1 MAKLSRR
8 QRKKEQRKQ
17 EQEIDPTSPWIGMQT
32 GLIVITILSIGMAV
46 FVAWTVIPATST
58 REGILWGLGFG
69 AGIWFVFVLALAFN
83 RFVRGKRG

>member
-8 QRKKEQRKQ
+8 QKKKEQKKQ
-17 EQEIDPTSPWIGMQT
+17 EKETDPTSPWLAMRT
-32 GLIVITILSIGMAV
+32 GLIVITILSIGMAI

-58 REGILWGLGFG
+58 VEGILWGLGFG
-69 AGIWFVFVLALAFN
+69 AGIWFVFVLAFAFN

>member
-1 MAKLSRR
+1 MAKLSRI

-32 GLIVITILSIGMAV
+32 GLIVITILSIGMAI

-58 REGILWGLGFG
+58 RARAPWGLAIAEGL
-69 AGIWFVFVLALAFN
+69 WFVFVLALAFN

>member
-8 QRKKEQRKQ
+8 QRKKEQKKQ
-17 EQEIDPTSPWIGMQT
+17 DQETDPTSPWLAMRT
-32 GLIVITILSIGMAV
+32 GLTIVTILSIGMAI

-58 REGILWGLGFG
+58 VEGILWGLGFG
-69 AGIWFVFVLALAFN
+69 AGIWFVFVLAFAFN

>member
-1 MAKLSRR
+1 
-8 QRKKEQRKQ
+8 
-17 EQEIDPTSPWIGMQT
+17 
-32 GLIVITILSIGMAV
+32 LSIGMAV

>member
-8 QRKKEQRKQ
+8 QKKKEQKKQ
-17 EQEIDPTSPWIGMQT
+17 EQETDPTSPWLAMRT
-32 GLIVITILSIGMAV
+32 GLIVITILSIGMAI

-58 REGILWGLGFG
+58 VEGILWGLGFG
-69 AGIWFVFVLALAFN
+69 AGIWFVFVLAFAFN